1 MDNTATV
8 LCCKEPEIISKMTG
22 AELLDMLA
30 DAVSRRI
37 GSAEETLYMSVDEA
51 AAWARIGQ
59 NTMREYLNSAD
70 PPPHILVGKNTRLI
84 QRAALPAY
92 LESKQEVV
100 LK

>member
-1 MDNTATV
+1 MENIAV
-8 LCCKEPEIISKMTG
+8 LPYREQEAGPLLSGED
-22 AELLDMLA
+22 LLDMLA
-30 DAVSRRI
+30 DAVAKRLD
-37 GSAEETLYMSVDEA
+37 GAERTLYMTADEA

-92 LESKQEVV
+92 LERKQAVRMP
-100 LK
+100 